1 MARISCSLCA
11 PDAQTAADPA
21 FGNGRSALG
30 LVVERGQILIWQDPR
45 VGCVWRGWVM
55 SDVLVFAV
63 ENGNEYSLWSL

>member
-30 LVVERGQILIWQDPR
+30 LVVERGQMLIWQDPR